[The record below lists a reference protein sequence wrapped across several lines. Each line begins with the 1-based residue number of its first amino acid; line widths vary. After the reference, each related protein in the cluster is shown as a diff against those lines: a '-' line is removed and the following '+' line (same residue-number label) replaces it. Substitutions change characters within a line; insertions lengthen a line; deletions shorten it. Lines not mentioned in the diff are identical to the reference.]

1 MKKIYSFFL
10 MLLMAVALH
19 GQNAVEHNG
28 IWYLLDDE
36 ALTAK
41 VSFQGWSPDAHKEYS
56 GHVAVPAKITYNDKT
71 YDVVTI
77 DSGAFEG
84 NDGLTSVTLPE
95 SIKEIG
101 WSSFENCTGLT
112 SIELPNSLEII
123 KFDAFNGCTGLKSIM
138 FGTGLKTIY
147 ATAFMNCN
155 AVEIII
161 CKATTPPTMGIA
173 FPDQTEEIQHPDMY
187 VVFENVDCSQIP
199 VYVPSTSVRKY
210 SREDQWKD
218 FKFIKAYDAETI
230 VIDEEAKATA
240 AENSVDIE
248 WQAVDDAVTYII
260 ELRHNNELICTMT
273 FNAEGTILSATYAAP
288 ARDKAGNKVP
298 AAVQTASGWKYTID
312 GLEADQEYVYSVI
325 AKNSADGVIYS
336 KSDSFRTQA
345 SQGIESIQPSAVRS
359 HKVIIDGQIYI
370 LRADK
375 TYTLTGQEV
384 K

>member
-1 MKKIYSFFL
+1 
-10 MLLMAVALH
+10 MLLMAVTLQA
-19 GQNAVEHNG
+19 QNAVEHNG

-199 VYVPSTSVRKY
+199 VYVPGASVAKY

-298 AAVQTASGWKYTID
+298 AAVQTASGWKYTVD
-312 GLEADQEYVYSVI
+312 GLDANSEYTYTVT
-325 AKNSADGVIYS
+325 AKDSEDGVVYT
-336 KSDSFRTQA
+336 KTGSFTTQA
-345 SQGIESIQPSAVRS
+345 STGIESVQHSAVRGQ
-359 HKVIIDGQIYI
+359 KIIRDGMLLIEKNG
-370 LRADK
+370 K
-375 TYTLTGQEV
+375 TFNATGVEV